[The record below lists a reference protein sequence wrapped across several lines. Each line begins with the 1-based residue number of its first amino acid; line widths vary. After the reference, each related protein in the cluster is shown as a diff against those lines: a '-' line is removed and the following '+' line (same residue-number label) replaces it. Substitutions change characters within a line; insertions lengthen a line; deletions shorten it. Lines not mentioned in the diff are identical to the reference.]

1 MRRRVYPLLLFVPL
15 LAAAAGWTSLAPN
28 ERILGSGIPI
38 VYLHGAWVWT
48 ALIGLGAATLAGAA
62 GLAFRRP
69 GAQRWSLA
77 LGQAGTLFWVTYLP
91 LCLLA
96 MQASWNGLFL
106 EEPRWRIGVDF
117 AVIGVLL
124 QAAILAIHRPAWAS
138 AINLGFL
145 AALAWSLAG
154 ARQVVHP
161 PSPIFSSESV
171 AIRLYFMGLLILC
184 LLAGWQLTGWL
195 RARAG

>member
-1 MRRRVYPLLLFVPL
+1 MRRRVHPLLLFVLL
-15 LAAAAGWTSLAPN
+15 LAAAAGWTSLAPR

-48 ALIGLGAATLAGAA
+48 ALIGLGAASLAGAA

-77 LGQAGTLFWVTYLP
+77 LGQAGTLFWVTCLP
-91 LCLLA
+91 LSVLA
-96 MQASWNGLFL
+96 MQASWKGLFL

-124 QAAILAIHRPAWAS
+124 QAAILPSTAQRGQAPSTWAS
-138 AINLGFL
+138 
-145 AALAWSLAG
+145 W
-154 ARQVVHP
+154 R
-161 PSPIFSSESV
+161 PSPGRSQ
-171 AIRLYFMGLLILC
+171 APGR
-184 LLAGWQLTGWL
+184 
-195 RARAG
+195 